1 MTIRTALVNSLIY
14 PLSAARKPT
23 LSSCDYEKVTS
34 RSLVL
39 AFVACCY
46 SMSAP
51 AQDYTPARTEWGQP
65 DLQGVWNFS
74 SDRPMIRPSQ
84 FGERE
89 YLSDAEISRIKAL

>member
-1 MTIRTALVNSLIY
+1 MAIRTALVNSLIY

-23 LSSCDYEKVTS
+23 LSSGAYEKVTS
-34 RSLVL
+34 RSLFL

-65 DLQGVWNFS
+65 DLQGSLQKHDTTNKTNMTWTVLKS
-74 SDRPMIRPSQ
+74 
-84 FGERE
+84 
-89 YLSDAEISRIKAL
+89 

>member
-46 SMSAP
+46 SMSA
-51 AQDYTPARTEWGQP
+51 QHKIT
-65 DLQGVWNFS
+65 
-74 SDRPMIRPSQ
+74 RP
-84 FGERE
+84 RE
-89 YLSDAEISRIKAL
+89 PNGDSRIYRAYGISPPTGQ